1 MPATHFVF
9 LGLTGKLWLGLMLLL
24 GLGLFSHLISKR
36 WQLLV
41 IGNKEW
47 RFDRWGERL
56 KNLFWYF
63 FAQRG
68 LFKEKVAGA
77 MHALIFWGFCV
88 FTIRTI
94 SLFLNGFFPDLEI
107 PNNALGNFYYFFKDL
122 FAVLVTLAIFTALFR
137 RWVLKIK
144 RLTLSWDANLILIQI
159 LILMITDLLIDGAEY
174 ALMQNNPRGAWA
186 PFGGLMMLF
195 MQGWS
200 EHTLTAV
207 HRASW
212 WLHAFTILF
221 FLNYLPL
228 SKHFH
233 VITSFFNV
241 LFAEPRHP
249 RAALKPLDVEGAFER
264 GETLGL
270 QTLKDLSWKDVL
282 DLYSCTECGRCEANC
297 PAHLSGKVL
306 SPKEIIIELRDH
318 AYEEVPI
325 FGRRKEP
332 RDVVG
337 VSVSPEEIWA
347 CTTCMAC
354 VEACPIQI
362 DQLGKILEMR
372 RNEVMIKDKYPAML
386 TEVFKGMDRHSNPW
400 NMPKQ
405 ARLDWTKGLEVPV
418 MAQMVAAG
426 ANPVSEI
433 EYLLFVG
440 CAAAFDPGAQ
450 KIARSVV
457 KILQHAGIKFA
468 ILGEEESC
476 TGDPARRIGHEYIFQ
491 QLAQKNIATF
501 TRYGVK
507 RLLTICPH
515 CFNVLKNEYPALGGH
530 YEVVHHTQLIE
541 KLVNSGKI
549 KLTKEIRA
557 TITYHDSCYLGR
569 YNRVF
574 EAPRNVLKKIPGVD
588 LVEMD
593 RNRGRGMCCGAGG
606 GLMWLE
612 EEPSKR
618 VNELRV
624 KQAQEA
630 LAGARGDGQAK
641 LVASACPFCMIMLE
655 DGIKSKSAEMGNKD
669 IAELVAEAI

>member
-1 MPATHFVF
+1 MPATNFVL
-9 LGLTGKLWLGLMLLL
+9 LGLSGKLWLGLMLLV
-24 GLGLFSHLISKR
+24 GLGLFSYLISKR
-36 WQLLV
+36 WQLLTV
-41 IGNKEW
+41 GKGE
-47 RFDRWGERL
+47 RRSDRWGERL
-56 KNLFWYF
+56 KNLFLYF

-68 LFKEKVAGA
+68 IFKEKVAGT
-77 MHALIFWGFCV
+77 MHALIFWGFLV
-88 FTIRTI
+88 FTIRTL
-94 SLFLNGFFPDLEI
+94 SLFINGFFPNLEI

-122 FAVLVTLAIFTALFR
+122 FGVLVTAAILVAMFR
-137 RWVLKIK
+137 RLVLKVK

-159 LILMITDLLIDGAEY
+159 LILMVTDLLIDGAEY

-195 MQGWS
+195 MWGWS
-200 EHTLTAV
+200 EPTLTAV
-207 HRASW
+207 HQASW

-221 FLNYLPL
+221 FLNHLPL

-249 RAALKPLDVEGAFER
+249 RAVMKPLDVEGAFER

-270 QTLKDLSWKDVL
+270 QTIKDLSWKDVL

-297 PAHLSGKVL
+297 PASLSGKVL

-318 AYEEVPI
+318 AYEEVPV
-325 FGRRKEP
+325 FGRRKEH

-337 VSVSPEEIWA
+337 VSVSPQEIWA

-372 RNEVMIKDKYPAML
+372 RNEVMIKDKYPAMF
-386 TEVFKGMDRHSNPW
+386 TEVFKGLDKHNNPW

-405 ARLDWTKGLEVPV
+405 ARLDWTKGLDVPV
-418 MAQMVAAG
+418 MAEIVTAG
-426 ANPVSEI
+426 ANPASKF

-440 CAAAFDPGAQ
+440 CAAAFDPRAQ
-450 KIARSVV
+450 KIAKSVV
-457 KILQHAGIKFA
+457 KILQQANISFA
-468 ILGEEESC
+468 ILGEEEGC

-491 QLAQKNIATF
+491 QLAQRNIETFKNYNI
-501 TRYGVK
+501 RK
-507 RLLTICPH
+507 ILTICPH
-515 CFNVLKNEYPALGGH
+515 CFNTLKNEYLALGG
-530 YEVVHHTQLIE
+530 YYDVVHHTQLIE
-541 KLVNSGKI
+541 ELVNGEKI
-549 KLTKEIRA
+549 KPAKEIRA
-557 TITYHDSCYLGR
+557 TIAYHDSCYLGR

-574 EAPRNVLKKIPGVD
+574 EAPRNVLKKIPGVR
-588 LVEMD
+588 LIEMD

-612 EEPSKR
+612 EEPGKR

-624 KQAQEA
+624 KHAQEA
-630 LAGARGDGQAK
+630 FAK
-641 LVASACPFCMIMLE
+641 ACVKGGLVASACPFCMIMLE
-655 DGIKSKSAEMGNKD
+655 DGIKAKNAEMGNKD
-669 IAELVAEAI
+669 IAELVAEAL

>member
-9 LGLTGKLWLGLMLLL
+9 LGWNGKTWLGLMLLV
-24 GLGLFSHLISKR
+24 GLGLFSYLISKR
-36 WQLLV
+36 WQLLTV
-41 IGNKEW
+41 GKRER

-68 LFKEKVAGA
+68 IFKEKVAGA

-94 SLFLNGFFPDLEI
+94 SLFVRGFFDLDI
-107 PNNALGNFYYFFKDL
+107 PNNAVWNFYYFWKDL
-122 FAVLVTLAIFTALFR
+122 FAVLVTAAVLVALFR

-159 LILMITDLLIDGAEY
+159 LILMVTDLLIDGAEY
-174 ALMQNNPRGAWA
+174 ALMGENPRGAWA
-186 PFGGLMMLF
+186 PFSGLMMLF

-200 EHTLTAV
+200 APTLTAV
-207 HRASW
+207 HGASW

-249 RAALKPLDVEGAFER
+249 RVAMGTLDVEGTFER

-270 QTLKDLSWKDVL
+270 QTIKDLSWKDVL

-297 PAHLSGKVL
+297 PASLSGKIL

-318 AYEEVPI
+318 AYEEVPV
-325 FGRRKEP
+325 FGRRKEH
-332 RDVVG
+332 RDLVG
-337 VSVSPEEIWA
+337 LSVKPEELWA

-372 RNEVMIKDKYPAML
+372 RNEVMSKDKYPSL
-386 TEVFKGMDRHSNPW
+386 FTEVFKGMDKHNNPW
-400 NMPKQ
+400 SMPKQ
-405 ARLDWTKGLEVPV
+405 VRLDWTKGLEVPV
-418 MAQMVAAG
+418 MSEAVAAG
-426 ANPVSEI
+426 ANPASEI

-440 CAAAFDPGAQ
+440 CAAAFDPRAQ

-457 KILQHAGIKFA
+457 KILQHAGIEFA
-468 ILGEEESC
+468 ILGEEEGC

-491 QLAQKNIATF
+491 KLAHKNIETF
-501 TRYGVK
+501 KNYNIRK
-507 RLLTICPH
+507 ILTICPH
-515 CFNVLKNEYPALGGH
+515 CFNTLKNEYPALGGH
-530 YEVVHHTQLIE
+530 YDVVHHTQLIE
-541 KLVNSGKI
+541 KFINDGKI

-557 TITYHDSCYLGR
+557 AITYHDSCYLGR

-574 EAPRNVLKKIPGVD
+574 EAPRNVLKKIPGVQ
-588 LVEMD
+588 LIEME

-612 EEPSKR
+612 EEPGKR

-624 KQAQEA
+624 KQAQDA
-630 LAGARGDGQAK
+630 FAGTRGDGQAK

-655 DGIKSKSAEMGNKD
+655 DGIKSKGAQMGNKD
-669 IAELVAEAI
+669 IAELVAETL